1 MFNAK
6 DINSFAIRA
15 GNFYTAILLVTLSF
29 GDYLITKMSTAM
41 LASYFNLLA
50 H

>member
-6 DINSFAIRA
+6 DINSFAIGAR
-15 GNFYTAILLVTLSF
+15 NLNTAVFLLAFSF
-29 GDYLITKMSTAM
+29 GDDLCEQEVPTLLT
-41 LASYFNLLA
+41 SYFNLLA